1 MGPRIL
7 VAIVRDQYIDLYL
20 HFIRDS
26 DYNCFRLKTIFT
38 DYGKCFLALFT
49 TVSFWLFFFSF
60 SYYCFFCFF
69 LFFFHMACMARWLAW
84 LSGSHCVLT
93 QSNHFSAANAQWY
106 SVLGSRLWMLH
117 LYSILNLATYKFF
130 LKNCHRIFFP

>member
-7 VAIVRDQYIDLYL
+7 VAIVQDQYIDLYL

-38 DYGKCFLALFT
+38 DYGKRFLALFT
-49 TVSFWLFFFSF
+49 TVSFWLFFFLFRITAFSIFFYFSF
-60 SYYCFFCFF
+60 P
-69 LFFFHMACMARWLAW
+69 WLAW
-84 LSGSHCVLT
+84 LAGSHCVLT